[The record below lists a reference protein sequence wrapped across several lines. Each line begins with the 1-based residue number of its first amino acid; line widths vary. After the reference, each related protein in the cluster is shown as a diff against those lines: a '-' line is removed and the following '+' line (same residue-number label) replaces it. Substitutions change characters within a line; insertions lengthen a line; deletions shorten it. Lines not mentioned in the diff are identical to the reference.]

1 MGGVMSNAA
10 DYVEQNSMFSLRYTE
25 QFTRQRRKL
34 IVDPYDPYSSTLGDW
49 TDTDDIQVNGVL
61 ASLTSTEQDDA
72 VRSEVLSTAQFV
84 SDSPDLDVR
93 RGDRLLASDGRKW
106 NVVGYPTRDMNAFT
120 GWQPTIVCNLEGVT
134 G

>member
-1 MGGVMSNAA
+1 MSTAI
-10 DYVEQNSMFSLRYTE
+10 DYVQQNSTFSLRYTE
-25 QFTRQRRKL
+25 QFTRQRRKQV
-34 IVDPYDPYSSTLGDW
+34 VDPYDPDSSTLGDW
-49 TDTDDIQVNGVL
+49 TDTDDLQVNGAL

-84 SDSPDLDVR
+84 SDIPDLDVR

-120 GWQPTIVCNLEGVT
+120 GWQPTLVAALQEVVG
-134 G
+134 

>member
-1 MGGVMSNAA
+1 MSTAI
-10 DYVEQNSMFSLRYTE
+10 DYVQQDSMFSLRYTE
-25 QFTRQRRKL
+25 QFTRQRRKQV
-34 IVDPYDPYSSTLGDW
+34 VDPYDPDSSTLGDW
-49 TDTDDIQVNGVL
+49 ADTDDIQVNGAL
-61 ASLTSTEQDDA
+61 ASLKSTEQDDA

-120 GWQPTIVCNLEGVT
+120 GWQPTLVAALQEVVG
-134 G
+134 